1 MKYMVS
7 PSKTF
12 STTTMQM
19 SSNYVKPNRTSRP
32 QKIADDAENSGGA
45 AETDKENVEV
55 GGAQFGTCFHMKYMV
70 SPSKTFSTTT
80 MQMSSNYVKPNRTSR
95 PQKIADDAENS
106 GGAAETDKEN
116 VEVGGAQFGS

>member
-1 MKYMVS
+1 
-7 PSKTF
+7 
-12 STTTMQM
+12 
-19 SSNYVKPNRTSRP
+19 
-32 QKIADDAENSGGA
+32 
-45 AETDKENVEV
+45 
-55 GGAQFGTCFHMKYMV
+55 MKYMV

>member
-32 QKIADDAENSGGA
+32 QKNADDAENSGGA

-55 GGAQFGTCFHMKYMV
+55 GGSAIRLMI
-70 SPSKTFSTTT
+70 P
-80 MQMSSNYVKPNRTSR
+80 
-95 PQKIADDAENS
+95 
-106 GGAAETDKEN
+106 
-116 VEVGGAQFGS
+116 